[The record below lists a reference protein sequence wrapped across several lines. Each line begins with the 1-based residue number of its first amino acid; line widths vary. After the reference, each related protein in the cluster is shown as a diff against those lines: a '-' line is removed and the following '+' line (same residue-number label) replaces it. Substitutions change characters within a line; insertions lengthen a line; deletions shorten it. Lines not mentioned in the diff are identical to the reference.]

1 MTPKL
6 LLLAAAAATAAAAPP
21 GATPP
26 PVFPIADYTTLVEKV
41 ANGSR
46 LTVAVPGGTPFQ
58 VVHLYGDTQARGY
71 AYGWLMAGRVEKMMA
86 DLDVFYRDEIDSIP
100 WAKLKLPPALQKALE
115 GALKDAAPPVF
126 KAALRWVFNQQK
138 SHLAA
143 SASQPLEEI
152 AGMARGIC
160 ARQRHDGAGA
170 KCSEAEWET
179 QLHVVNELPEL
190 IRMTCSMFGAWG
202 SATPDGNL
210 VQLRTLDFG
219 GGPFVNQTV
228 LTVHHPPVGEGHQ
241 FAQVSF
247 TGFVG
252 AVTGFSDHVALSEK
266 VWETYDTPDV
276 QPGTYQGIPVVG
288 VIRNM
293 LQFADSTEAAL
304 EIAEKAD
311 RTWAVFL
318 GVGNFKT
325 QRFDALGYR
334 EKSVEVYSA
343 NNCSK
348 VTGQESIPD
357 VAYIDKHPQPSRDS
371 AHTMQVLLQ
380 KYAKTGGLDAK
391 TTAQNLPRLTQS
403 GDVHVTVYDFG
414 PKPTTYLAIGKIDI
428 NGTYGADKSGMACFQ
443 PIVQIDQAA
452 LWAR

>member
-1 MTPKL
+1 MQALRCL
-6 LLLAAAAATAAAAPP
+6 LLLAPAAVLGAPP
-21 GATPP
+21 TPPDVPP
-26 PVFPIADYTTLVEKV
+26 PVYPMERYTNLVEKTR
-41 ANGSR
+41 NGSR
-46 LTVAVPGGTPFQ
+46 STVSVPGGTPFEL
-58 VVHLYGDTQARGY
+58 VHLYGGTSERGF
-71 AYGWLMAGRVEKMMA
+71 AYGWLMADRIDSMLT
-86 DLDVFYRDEIDSIP
+86 DLDIFYRDEIDSIP
-100 WAKLKLPPALQKALE
+100 WEKLKLPPALQKALK
-115 GALKDAAPPVF
+115 GALKEAAPPVF
-126 KAALRWVFNQQK
+126 KEALRWVYNQQK
-138 SHLAA
+138 EFLAA

-160 ARQRHDGAGA
+160 ARKARTNADDA
-170 KCSEAEWET
+170 CSVADWET
-179 QLHVVNELPEL
+179 QLQIINELPEL

-202 SATPDGNL
+202 SATPGGHL

-219 GGPFVNQTV
+219 AGPFVNQTV
-228 LTVHHPPVGEGHQ
+228 LVVHHPPQGEGHI

-252 AVTGFSDHVALSEK
+252 AVTGFSDHIALSEK

-288 VIRNM
+288 VIRDM

-304 EIAEKAD
+304 AIAEKSH

-318 GVGNFKT
+318 GVGDFQT

-334 EKSVEVYSA
+334 EKSVQVYSA

-348 VTGQESIPD
+348 VTGQAPIPD

-371 AHTMQVLLQ
+371 AKTLPALLQ
-380 KYAKTGGLDAK
+380 KYAAESGLDAK
-391 TTAQNLPRLTQS
+391 TVAQNIPRLTQS

-414 PKPTTYLAIGKIDI
+414 PKPTTYLAIGRIDA
-428 NGTYGADKSGMACFQ
+428 NGTCESCWCPSHVFA
-443 PIVQIDQAA
+443 P
-452 LWAR
+452 ARV